1 MLTQQNI
8 LDRLNQMAIRY
19 NLTWYDIQY
28 DADKAIAKIN
38 AFLGASYPS
47 MSSVLLSPDST
58 YSVRTDGVD
67 IPIIHDEYIHSIIL
81 PFIAMEVLSRDEEFT
96 TIYNKYGNE
105 VEEGL
110 FTMFQREFNRVP
122 LVFRQQPD
130 QGVFFAADSALATIQ
145 RNKMADLPVFKFRVI
160 YHVNNANIALTAGL
174 KFVEDT
180 RAYLYNDIAT
190 IKGWNIELLS
200 TDNTTAFRFLGWNRS
215 PNEVS
220 EEHLIVGSTHTMV
233 SDVHLY
239 ARWEETPTLTN
250 IAGVVSIKDVY
261 KPSLTY
267 LVIPDIVNNMIVR
280 EIATN
285 FLLDSNPTKARHA
298 VNLKKITLPKYL
310 TKIQIMAFNG
320 FLGTD
325 IILPEI
331 EVSMTYSGVVIDH
344 AAFVNTPNLKYITI
358 PSNVMTMIGTPFPT
372 VTGKTMHIKC
382 RRLKANVPEWDNVA
396 YTGWDPAW
404 YSQTS
409 EDNNYNVY
417 VEWGFNE

>member
-1 MLTQQNI
+1 MLTQQNM

-38 AFLGASYPS
+38 AFLGTSYPG
-47 MSSVLLSPDST
+47 MSSVLLSPEST

-67 IPIIHDEYIHSIIL
+67 IPIIHDEYIHSIVL

-96 TIYNKYGNE
+96 TIYNKYANE

-130 QGVFFAADSALATIQ
+130 QGVFFASDSALAEVQ
-145 RNKMADLPVFKFRVI
+145 RNKIADLPVFKFRVI
-160 YHVNNANIALTAGL
+160 YHINNANIALTAGL

-200 TDNTTAFRFLGWNRS
+200 TDNTTAFRFLGWNRG
-215 PNEVS
+215 PNQVS
-220 EEHLIVGSTHTMV
+220 EELLVVGSTLKMV

-267 LVIPDIVNNMIVR
+267 LVIPDVVNNMIVK

-285 FLLDSNPTKARHA
+285 FLIDSDPTKERHA
-298 VNLKKITLPKYL
+298 VNLMNITLPKYL
-310 TKIQIMAFNG
+310 TKIQSSAFNG
-320 FLGTD
+320 FQGTE
-325 IILPEI
+325 IILPET
-331 EVSMTYSGVVIDH
+331 EVSMTYPGIVIEN
-344 AAFVNTPNLKYITI
+344 AAFANTPNLRNITI
-358 PSNVMTMIGTPFPT
+358 PSNVMTMRGTPFP
-372 VTGKTMHIKC
+372 VVPNKTMRIKC
-382 RRLKANVPEWDNVA
+382 RRLGANVPE
-396 YTGWDPAW
+396 GWNLAW
-404 YSQTS
+404 YAETS
-409 EDNNYNVY
+409 VADNYNVY
-417 VEWGFNE
+417 VEWGYNE